1 MCTPPPPHRVRAA
14 RPRKIYIAISISFPA
29 KRINAK
35 YTANIEG
42 TRRRIE
48 EEGLTIEEAFGQQ
61 GEKFERNQNGMHY
74 RDLVTGQG
82 IRPKWSYNGAKYA
95 WRPSQAKPEEP
106 PVSLDVVVIPP
117 HLAEEVAVE
126 AEEMELKERFILE
139 KIRRGASIVGNYP
152 PDESTLAEYRVWKE
166 ARAK

>member
-1 MCTPPPPHRVRAA
+1 MRDA
-14 RPRKIYIAISISFPA
+14 A

-48 EEGLTIEEAFGQQ
+48 EEGLTIEEAFEQQ

-95 WRPSQAKPEEP
+95 WKPSQTKPEVP

-117 HLAEEVAVE
+117 NAKYIIDVGDGLPDTGNMRVRIRAARHSF
-126 AEEMELKERFILE
+126 RE
-139 KIRRGASIVGNYP
+139 KMLF
-152 PDESTLAEYRVWKE
+152 T
-166 ARAK
+166 ARAKRGILK